1 MRFTLT
7 LLALAGGLFAGI
19 LLFLEF
25 GRRIGVQRLARDPE
39 GARAG
44 VGVVEG
50 AVFGLFALLI
60 AFTFSGAASRF
71 DDRRQLVVEEVN
83 AVGTAWLRIELL
95 PMSAQPPIRDGF
107 RRYMDAR
114 LAAYRV
120 VPDLEAAR
128 RHLAEADRAQADI
141 WARAVAVCLTDSGER
156 ARVLLLP
163 SLNEMFDIAEARLL
177 VTRLHPPAAIYV
189 MLGVTALMSALLA
202 GYGMAGGRARNWAY
216 MLAFAAS
223 SSAAVFVILD
233 LEFPRLGTIRVD
245 QFDQGLVELRARMR

>member
-120 VPDLEAAR
+120 VPDLAAAR